1 MSLEERLLKIKSNI
15 RTALKEPGRQDSIEI
30 VAATKTRSFNTIIR
44 AYNCGITSIGENR
57 IQEAEK
63 KFLSFSTMPKMKR
76 RFIGHLQT
84 NKVNKCLDMF
94 DTIDS
99 LDSTKLATK
108 ISNRIIKTNQQ
119 IECLIEVNTSGDKN
133 KKGFSPDKI
142 NEMLECTAL
151 ENINIVGLMTL
162 GPGSQKEQETRKSFS
177 LLKNIKETLN
187 NKMGNQ
193 QISTLSMGMS
203 NDFTIAI
210 EEGSNM
216 LRLGTVL
223 FGPRES

>member
-15 RTALKEPGRQDSIEI
+15 RTALKEAGRQDTIEV
-30 VAATKTRSFNTIIR
+30 VAATKTRSFDTIIQ
-44 AYNCGITSIGENR
+44 AYSCGITSIGENR

-133 KKGFSPDKI
+133 KKGFAPDKI
-142 NEMLECTAL
+142 NEMLECTTL

-187 NKMGNQ
+187 NKIGNQ

-216 LRLGTVL
+216 VRLGTVL

>member
-44 AYNCGITSIGENR
+44 AYSCGITSIGENR

-108 ISNRIIKTNQQ
+108 ISNRIILS
-119 IECLIEVNTSGDKN
+119 LIH
-133 KKGFSPDKI
+133 I
-142 NEMLECTAL
+142 
-151 ENINIVGLMTL
+151 
-162 GPGSQKEQETRKSFS
+162 
-177 LLKNIKETLN
+177 
-187 NKMGNQ
+187 
-193 QISTLSMGMS
+193 
-203 NDFTIAI
+203 
-210 EEGSNM
+210 
-216 LRLGTVL
+216 
-223 FGPRES
+223 

>member
-15 RTALKEPGRQDSIEI
+15 RTALKEAGRQDTIEV
-30 VAATKTRSFNTIIR
+30 VAATKTRSFDTIIQ
-44 AYNCGITSIGENR
+44 AYSCGITSIGENR

-94 DTIDS
+94 DAIDS
-99 LDSTKLATK
+99 VDSTKLATK

-133 KKGFSPDKI
+133 KKGFTPDKI

-151 ENINIVGLMTL
+151 DNINIVGLMTL

-187 NKMGNQ
+187 NKMGSQ

>member
-15 RTALKEPGRQDSIEI
+15 STALKESGRKEPIEI
-30 VAATKTRSFNTIIR
+30 VAATKTRPFETIID

-94 DTIDS
+94 DTVDS
-99 LDSTKLATK
+99 LDSLKLAKK

-133 KKGFSPDKI
+133 KKGFAPEKI

-151 ENINIVGLMTL
+151 ENINVVGLMTL
-162 GPGSQKEQETRKSFS
+162 GPGSQKEQETRSSFS
-177 LLKNIKETLN
+177 TLKNIKEILN
-187 NKMGNQ
+187 SKTGNE
-193 QISTLSMGMS
+193 QISVLSMGMS
-203 NDFTIAI
+203 NDFTVAI

>member
-133 KKGFSPDKI
+133 KKGFAPDKI
-142 NEMLECTAL
+142 NEMLECAAL

-187 NKMGNQ
+187 NKMGSQ

-216 LRLGTVL
+216 VRLGTVL

>member
-15 RTALKEPGRQDSIEI
+15 RTALKEAGRQDTIEV
-30 VAATKTRSFNTIIR
+30 VAATKTRSFDTIIH
-44 AYNCGITSIGENR
+44 AYSCGITSIRENR

-119 IECLIEVNTSGDKN
+119 IECLIEVTQA
-133 KKGFSPDKI
+133 
-142 NEMLECTAL
+142 E
-151 ENINIVGLMTL
+151 
-162 GPGSQKEQETRKSFS
+162 
-177 LLKNIKETLN
+177 IKTKRDLHPT
-187 NKMGNQ
+187 K
-193 QISTLSMGMS
+193 
-203 NDFTIAI
+203 
-210 EEGSNM
+210 
-216 LRLGTVL
+216 
-223 FGPRES
+223 